1 MTIEPR
7 DRTDRTTATGAQ
19 LDHFGRDTV
28 KAVAEIVWQAV
39 FAYLDAQPEW
49 TGATAGE
56 TAGRAEAAARA
67 VMVDAMRLDG
77 GPRELL
83 AVARRFDRQ
92 DTTGRAPFSGIVD
105 ELLAA
110 NVDALPTD

>member
-1 MTIEPR
+1 MLSR
-7 DRTDRTTATGAQ
+7 VATLTRAE
-19 LDHFGRDTV
+19 LTPADADTV

-56 TAGRAEAAARA
+56 TAGRAESAVRA

-83 AVARRFDRQ
+83 AAARRFDRQ
-92 DTTGRAPFSGIVD
+92 DTTGRAPFSDIVD
-105 ELLAA
+105 ELLAQ